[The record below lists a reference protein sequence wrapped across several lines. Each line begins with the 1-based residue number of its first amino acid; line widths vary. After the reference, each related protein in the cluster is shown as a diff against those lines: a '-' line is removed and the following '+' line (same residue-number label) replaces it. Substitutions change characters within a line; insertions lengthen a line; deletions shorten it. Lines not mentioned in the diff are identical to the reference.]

1 MAKEQNA
8 QKNKVE
14 PKKVV
19 QAQDAAA
26 GEIAAV
32 QMSGLGQGLDSTAD
46 LNGQNITDLQGSYGN
61 RFIQQL
67 ARVTQPEPAPAKP
80 QKIQRVSG
88 AGAGGGEGTAVSP
101 DISQRI
107 QRQQGGGN
115 ALPSDVRGQMES
127 NFDTDF
133 EDVRVH
139 TNGEASQLS
148 RSLGAAAFTTDN
160 DIFFREGHYNP
171 QSGDGQKLLAHE
183 LTHVVQQRG
192 ASGPQRKSMTVNE
205 PDDPY
210 EKEADSVA
218 EQVVGKENVPTPV
231 ASAPEGEGDKST
243 AVDKTEENPADLI
256 NEAVADP
263 QAANETAEEKL
274 KKQEQQP
281 PEEQLAD
288 EDVTEEDKE
297 RKARE
302 AKQTAQDGQREAKDK
317 AKTEGEEEGQKEE
330 EKQKE
335 KLKEGGE
342 QKAPDKKGPKEAKEG
357 QMKIPGAEA
366 FNADKPQ
373 EMLFKPEIA
382 MGNLEEPD
390 MPELLPTWDEL
401 AEGTIQLSP
410 LEGVQEE
417 LTVRQELTGEESNAD
432 FTDITSGGAFGISG
446 KEPTVPEQPKS
457 GEEMANDAL
466 KEGALEGFQA
476 GATSFVKDQAIQA
489 ATSKI
494 PYADGMINFVQLATD
509 PKKWVEDNVFA
520 VGNSAV
526 KMVDSFKSI
535 GDETNAWGT
544 IAAVLESLI
553 SVIDFINS
561 IVGLINTLF
570 TMVLFA
576 AKVILIFSNLMV
588 GLAPVGTPPPIFPF
602 AWTPGVFTPIA
613 TFMSNVIGF
622 LDPINNVL
630 GAIGN
635 ILINIKFGL
644 QPLAIFFRYMDM
656 REFKGDPEELEKKQ
670 AKLKGNVSGFVNTAT
685 TKTANNLKDKAV
697 TGVKQ
702 RVEQKRAKKEI
713 EGLETQQATNRTN
726 QTDDPDLN
734 AQVAAKK
741 EKFAGQFGEGYDEYK
756 SRKGTVES
764 IKKGAADA
772 FGVRTHT
779 DPATGKVKFGRSFD
793 KAGNDVTGSGGG
805 KKKYFDSDAGVVGAF
820 KQTGMNIIMPAK
832 GNWNLKKIY
841 NESRADIQTEL
852 AADAKKYQALGKKI
866 SDKQM
871 TQDRYDNMTP
881 EKQQKFDNAVRKR
894 DDSFEKLQDNSTTR
908 EARTKEQ
915 ARQQAV
921 DEAGLNVAQTRN
933 QEMNLRDEA
942 THARQTADQKDQ
954 EATVAGRREDSYK
967 QTKESFEQEARDARK
982 IAATENDRQP
992 ILGGI
997 VSDAGTKVNTERQE
1011 KTKADIEVTNQK
1023 QKLTQA
1029 QEENRKLAIESQQEG
1044 SKVSKKDVE
1053 ASQERLKK
1061 AYDEVKKAEKKA
1073 EERQQELTRAE
1084 KTKAHWEA
1092 EQQRSRLKAQTNEE
1106 LAQRKDALANFHRQ
1120 EEALQR
1126 QKKQTKT
1133 NEAEADRQ
1141 LAGRKTA
1148 AADTAKNMGDTNEKQ
1163 AGGALFEA
1171 RKNKYKEQDWED
1183 NRTKVGKVFDWV
1195 TTVDPSGGQRHGPGA
1210 LGKDI
1215 IGWGQGYAEFKGS
1228 QKEYA
1233 DARTAVDKAQAFY
1246 GQKEYAD
1253 AWDII
1258 KDQDD
1263 SKWKDAAK
1271 DASPLTLYQTEADY
1285 KKLAAD
1291 ITKLQTELQ
1300 RVFAHGNVAGPKNNI
1315 TLAITAEFNNDT
1327 SYRTLK
1333 YGQAPFVVQ
1342 VMSADM
1348 MNEDGT
1354 KVRKHGEELL
1364 SHNVTNIPLDGTA
1377 EEVDLHSYLTV
1388 TEGKF
1393 SLSLKPNDI
1402 RLVLDGRQEDG
1413 SGNYFEEVYQPTAQ
1427 HVENT
1432 TDEDGAQHSD
1442 IIVRYTR
1449 QKILQG
1455 PTFKTETSLP
1465 PATAGEA
1472 YTADITADDPD
1483 GENSQISFMFD
1494 PTNPRPNWLNLRY
1507 NGNGTVTFIGTPPEG
1522 ISGAQ
1527 MVKLW
1532 IFDQDGLL
1540 HSRPFQ
1546 IEVTAVSTEGEGTAQ
1561 TKLIQRQASDDGDEE
1576 ALEGKSEAEL
1586 EQEIQ
1591 TGESLAAELN
1601 APAPADPV
1609 PASETNDPIDL
1620 ELEAAE
1626 QVAAEQEQEKDEDA
1640 PTLSELITAA
1650 RMTQMVDELPEPP
1663 ENAIDTIQQ
1672 NAIAF
1677 AHLTGEEYDLYLER
1691 QQLGQLQEH
1700 GQGQQM
1706 ELEGTQAINQMN
1718 KKGVDKQIADAEVQK
1733 DTQEEMKQASTNQQE
1748 QAQESSEQGGLFD
1761 SLFSDI
1767 FGGIM
1772 QGFGLGSAVG
1782 VGGSGDAGAVN
1793 SGSKE
1798 TSKTTE
1804 DTNQVVKNSP
1814 SHMDERQN
1822 RTAKVSAEAQQSR
1835 AELDGLDNLLDQRKA
1850 ENEEGLDILGDTEQ
1864 TNLEEQD
1871 AVAEEKERLQDEHL
1885 ETLDEAVMW
1894 ASDHRMVR
1902 EDIFSQL
1909 EDDLDSDSREQE
1921 ETLEQISF

>member
-14 PKKVV
+14 SQKVV
-19 QAQDAAA
+19 QAQNTAV

-32 QMSGLGQGLDSTAD
+32 QMSGLSQGLDSTAD

-67 ARVTQPEPAPAKP
+67 ARSTMPETKTAKP
-80 QKIQRVSG
+80 QRVQRAEG
-88 AGAGGGEGTAVSP
+88 EEGTAVSP
-101 DISQRI
+101 EISQRI

-115 ALPSDVRGQMES
+115 PLPNDLRGQMEA

-160 DIFFREGHYNP
+160 DIFFRDGHYNP
-171 QSGDGQKLLAHE
+171 GSQDGQKLLAHE

-205 PDDPY
+205 PDDQY

-218 EQVVGKENVPTPV
+218 EQVVGNGNAPAPT
-231 ASAPEGEGDKST
+231 ASAPEGTGGEGGKTT

-256 NEAVADP
+256 HEAIEDP
-263 QAANETAEEKL
+263 KAANETAEEKL
-274 KKQEQQP
+274 KTQEQQP
-281 PEEQLAD
+281 QEEQLAD
-288 EDVTEEDKE
+288 EDITEEDKK
-297 RKARE
+297 RKEQE
-302 AKQTAQDGQREAKDK
+302 AKQTARDGQREAKDK

-342 QKAPDKKGPKEAKEG
+342 QKPPDKKGPKEAKEG
-357 QMKIPGAEA
+357 QLKIPGAEA
-366 FNADKPQ
+366 FNADKPR
-373 EMLFKPEIA
+373 EMLFNPETA
-382 MGNLEEPD
+382 MSDLEEPD
-390 MPELLPTWDEL
+390 MPDQLLPSWDEL

-432 FTDITSGGAFGISG
+432 FSDITNGAAFGISG
-446 KEPTVPEQPKS
+446 EAPEAEAPEQEKS
-457 GEEMANDAL
+457 GADMANDAL
-466 KEGALEGFQA
+466 KEGALEGFKA

-494 PYADGMINFVQLATD
+494 PYADGLISFVQLGTD
-509 PKKWVEDNVFA
+509 PKKWAEDNVFA

-526 KMVDSFKSI
+526 AAWNSFKSI
-535 GDETNAWGT
+535 GDETNGWGY
-544 IAAVLESLI
+544 IAATLEALI
-553 SVIDFINS
+553 ALIDFINS
-561 IVGLINTLF
+561 IVGLINTIF

-576 AKVILIFSNLMV
+576 AKVIKIFSNFMV
-588 GLAPVGTPPPIFPF
+588 ALAPVGTPPPIFPF

-613 TFMSNVIGF
+613 TFMASVISF
-622 LDPINNVL
+622 LHPINEVL
-630 GAIGN
+630 STIGN

-670 AKLKGNVSGFVNTAT
+670 AKLKGNVSGFVTTAT

-697 TGVKQ
+697 SGVKQ

-713 EGLETQQATNRTN
+713 EGLETQQRNNRAN

-734 AQVAAKK
+734 AKVAAKK
-741 EKFAGQFGEGYDEYK
+741 EKFAEQFGEGYDEYK
-756 SRKGTVES
+756 NRKGVGQI
-764 IKKGAADA
+764 IKKGVADT

-779 DPATGKVKFGRSFD
+779 DPNTGKVKVGRSFD
-793 KAGNDVTGSGGG
+793 SAGNDVTGSGTG
-805 KKKYFDSDAGVVGAF
+805 KKKYFDSDAGVVGAL
-820 KQTGMNIIMPAK
+820 KKTGMNAINPLGLKKTKDPKTGKVSYLKDSAL
-832 GNWNLKKIY
+832 NLKKAY
-841 NESRADIQTEL
+841 D
-852 AADAKKYQALGKKI
+852 DGKKEI
-866 SDKQM
+866 QAEQA
-871 TQDRYDNMTP
+871 QDT
-881 EKQQKFDNAVRKR
+881 EKYRKLSEKLGGDRDPSTIADPVKRQKFEDAQQKRDASFTKQEENATRKAR
-894 DDSFEKLQDNSTTR
+894 AEEQKRQDV
-908 EARTKEQ
+908 
-915 ARQQAV
+915 V

-933 QEMNLRDEA
+933 QETNLRDEA
-942 THARQTADQKDQ
+942 THAQQKASQKDQ
-954 EATVAGRREDSYK
+954 EATVAGRRENSSK
-967 QTKESFEQEARDARK
+967 QAKEAFEKEARDARH

-992 ILGGI
+992 ILGNM
-997 VSDAGTKVNTERQE
+997 VSAADNKVTTERQK
-1011 KTKADIEVTNQK
+1011 KTQADVEVTNQK

-1029 QEENRKLAIESQQEG
+1029 QEENRKLAIESQQKD
-1044 SKVSKKDVE
+1044 SKVTKKDVE

-1061 AYDEVKKAEKKA
+1061 AYDEVKKAERKA
-1073 EERQQELTRAE
+1073 EEIQQDLTRAE
-1084 KTKAHWEA
+1084 KTKAHWVA
-1092 EQQRSRLKAQTNEE
+1092 EQQRSQLKAQTNEE
-1106 LAQRKDALANFHRQ
+1106 LARRKDALANFHRQ
-1120 EEALQR
+1120 EETRQR
-1126 QKKQTKT
+1126 QLKQTKT
-1133 NEAEADRQ
+1133 NEAEAERQ

-1148 AADTAKNMGDTNEKQ
+1148 AANTAKSMADANER

-1171 RKNKYKEQDWED
+1171 RKNKYKQQDWED
-1183 NRTKVGKVFDWV
+1183 NRSKAGKVFDWV

-1233 DARTAVDKAQAFY
+1233 EARTAVDTALTFY
-1246 GQKEYAD
+1246 GKKEYAD
-1253 AWDII
+1253 AWALV
-1258 KDQDD
+1258 KDQDA
-1263 SKWKDAAK
+1263 SKWQSAAD

-1285 KKLAAD
+1285 KKLAND

-1300 RVFAHGNVAGPKNNI
+1300 RIFAHGNVVGPKNNI
-1315 TLAITAEFNNDT
+1315 SLAITAEFDNDT

-1333 YGQAPFVVQ
+1333 FASTPFVVQ
-1342 VMSADM
+1342 VMSAD
-1348 MNEDGT
+1348 
-1354 KVRKHGEELL
+1354 GEELL

-1377 EEVDLHSYLTV
+1377 EEVDLHSYLTIS
-1388 TEGKF
+1388 EGKF
-1393 SLSLKPNDI
+1393 YLSLKPNDI

-1427 HVENT
+1427 QVENR
-1432 TDEDGAQHSD
+1432 TDDDGAQHSD
-1442 IIVRYTR
+1442 ITVRYTR

-1455 PTFKTETSLP
+1455 PTFKTEATLP

-1483 GENSQISFMFD
+1483 GENSQIVFLSA
-1494 PTNPRPNWLNLRY
+1494 PNPYPNWLNIRDQ
-1507 NGNGTVTFIGTPPEG
+1507 GNGTATLTGTPPEG
-1522 ISGAQ
+1522 VSGTQRA
-1527 MVKLW
+1527 KIW
-1532 IFDQDGLL
+1532 IFDQDELM
-1540 HSRPFQ
+1540 HSREFQ

-1576 ALEGKSEAEL
+1576 EALEGKSEAEL

-1601 APAPADPV
+1601 APAPAE
-1609 PASETNDPIDL
+1609 PAPDSNDPIDL
-1620 ELEAAE
+1620 ELEAEE
-1626 QVAAEQEQEKDEDA
+1626 QVAEEQEKEEDEDA

-1691 QQLGQLQEH
+1691 QQLAQLQEH
-1700 GQGQQM
+1700 GRGQQM

-1733 DTQEEMKQASTNQQE
+1733 DTQEEMKQASANQQE

-1782 VGGSGDAGAVN
+1782 VGGSGDASAVN

-1814 SHMDERQN
+1814 AHMDERQS

-1850 ENEEGLDILGDTEQ
+1850 ENEEGLDILSDTEQ

-1902 EDIFSQL
+1902 ENIFSQL
-1909 EDDLDSDSREQE
+1909 EDDLTNDPREQE